1 MGLPM
6 HSVRQAWNQSIISMA
21 FAEPALLHAI
31 LAFTSS
37 HLTSLRK
44 VPLTDSLALVNS
56 HKVAAIRLINEKLH
70 DVRDAMQTSVITA
83 IWVLATQE
91 VRSLGSNARSLTV
104 VH

>member
-1 MGLPM
+1 MRA
-6 HSVRQAWNQSIISMA
+6 VRQAWNQSIIPLA
-21 FAEPALLHAI
+21 FAEPPLLHAI

-44 VPLTDSLALVNS
+44 VPLNDSLALVNS
-56 HKVAAIRLINEKLH
+56 HKVAAIRLINEKLS
-70 DVRDAMQTSVITA
+70 DVREATQTSVIIA

-91 VRSLGSNARSLTV
+91 VRPLIDNGGALTT